1 MTLVIPLRT
10 RSIYVFHNEAL
21 RIDRIAIK
29 GYAVSPERGRG
40 ARYRQFVAAR
50 AIVSR
55 G

>member
-29 GYAVSPERGRG
+29 GYAVSPERAEAHVTVNLSPRV
-40 ARYRQFVAAR
+40 R
-50 AIVSR
+50 
-55 G
+55 